1 MQVIT
6 DAKELEKHTY
16 IKTRNPAV
24 FPKKERLGLAQR
36 MMNEA
41 SDLVADLMEAN
52 DLLLTDPE
60 ERSALRNCRKLIH
73 HIELAHEILSG
84 FSDDA
89 FAYWAKMAAGV
100 KNQTAK
106 WYKTDKERAAKLDA
120 QKRHQ

>member
-41 SDLVADLMEAN
+41 N

-60 ERSALRNCRKLIH
+60 ERELRYRAQRSALRNCRKLIH

-84 FSDDA
+84 FGDDA